1 MVIGMTKDNSVSVV
15 VEQTGGS
22 SNIGDA
28 ESVIGLSDWRVVVN
42 GGEINPVISPKGTV
56 GNGSG
61 STEGWHVPTPN
72 ISC

>member
-1 MVIGMTKDNSVSVV
+1 MTKDNSVSVV

-28 ESVIGLSDWRVVVN
+28 ESVTGLSDWWVVVS
-42 GGEINPVISPKGTV
+42 GGELNPVISPKGTV

-61 STEGWHVPTPN
+61 STKGWRVLTPN